1 MIVYLIQTNA
11 FGSKILK
18 YASTFFSVAVCTEK
32 KKTITPKKHRNL
44 APGHCRLFAV
54 RKTIAL

>member
-18 YASTFFSVAVCTEK
+18 YASTFFSVAYVQK
-32 KKTITPKKHRNL
+32 KKLSHLKNTETWHQAIVDFSP
-44 APGHCRLFAV
+44 
-54 RKTIAL
+54 